1 MEEKRKQVIQ
11 KVKNPSTGEMMNL
24 KTYSGKELFWEEEQ
38 VIEEQTVGED
48 EATLKAALETSDK
61 DEEYA
66 KLWEDD
72 RL

>member
-11 KVKNPSTGEMMNL
+11 KVKNPSTGEMMSL
-24 KTYSGKELFWEEEQ
+24 RTYSGKELFWEEEQ